1 MGDYLLRVFTPLI
14 VANCVVLPHAVFA
27 DDAVKPVEAKLVAK
41 GDGFW
46 FMSCQAGLRERL
58 RSVCR
63 TDSAF

>member
-1 MGDYLLRVFTPLI
+1 MRPFTVFILLL
-14 VANCVVLPHAVFA
+14 VAGCLFQSRLVFA